1 MERTPK
7 ADEDAVQQ
15 TLNKVEVNEI
25 PIPEPGENDILIKNA
40 CASLC
45 HSDLMLFWGHTAEK
59 PPMEKVT
66 IGHENTGTVAA
77 IGRNVT
83 GFKVGDPVGCL
94 GCSYACSIQYAK
106 ALKLR
111 VIGIDISDSQLESA
125 KSLGADLTFN
135 SASTPDY
142 EKEILS
148 QTSGGVH
155 AAVVLSASN
164 AAYQGAP
171 SVLRINGILMVVG
184 IPKENLSINALDI
197 LLGKYRIMGASS
209 GTPQQMREP
218 IEFSYEHGIKA
229 HMTTFNDIGDIQK
242 IIDLLENGKTAGRFG
257 IVF

>member
-1 MERTPK
+1 M
-7 ADEDAVQQ
+7 
-15 TLNKVEVNEI
+15 
-25 PIPEPGENDILIKNA
+25 
-40 CASLC
+40 
-45 HSDLMLFWGHTAEK
+45 
-59 PPMEKVT
+59 
-66 IGHENTGTVAA
+66 
-77 IGRNVT
+77 
-83 GFKVGDPVGCL
+83 
-94 GCSYACSIQYAK
+94 
-106 ALKLR
+106 R

-125 KSLGADLTFN
+125 KSLGSDLTFN
-135 SASTPDY
+135 SASTPGY

-148 QTSGGVH
+148 QTGGGVH

-171 SVLRINGILMVVG
+171 SVLRLEASHSNWHMTIPWYITNLFLRVNGILMVIG

-242 IIDLLENGKTAGRFG
+242 IIDLLESGKTAGRFG

>member
-1 MERTPK
+1 M
-7 ADEDAVQQ
+7 
-15 TLNKVEVNEI
+15 
-25 PIPEPGENDILIKNA
+25 
-40 CASLC
+40 
-45 HSDLMLFWGHTAEK
+45 
-59 PPMEKVT
+59 
-66 IGHENTGTVAA
+66 
-77 IGRNVT
+77 
-83 GFKVGDPVGCL
+83 
-94 GCSYACSIQYAK
+94 
-106 ALKLR
+106 R

-135 SASTPDY
+135 SASTPGY

-171 SVLRINGILMVVG
+171 SVLRLEDSHSNCHMTVPCYITNLFLRINGILMVIG